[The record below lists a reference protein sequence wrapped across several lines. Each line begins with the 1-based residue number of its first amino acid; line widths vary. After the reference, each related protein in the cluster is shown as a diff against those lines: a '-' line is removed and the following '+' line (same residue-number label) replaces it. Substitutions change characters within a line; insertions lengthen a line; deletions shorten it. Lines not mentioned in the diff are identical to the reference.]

1 MSVNASRAMNIEPQN
16 KEPQNFEEGIF
27 LFYMSKQSVA
37 NPHFDIRYSLFD
49 IRYSN
54 NIVS

>member
-1 MSVNASRAMNIEPQN
+1 MSGNAGRAINIEPQHT
-16 KEPQNFEEGIF
+16 EAQNFEEGIF

-54 NIVS
+54 NIVR